1 VSRFSILGGLAGLLA
16 SFVVTTAAAD
26 SSGYWAIS
34 KAPDG
39 VKAGVVFPDFSTDE
53 FAGMAL
59 RCPPGGGGVVVSL
72 DSKTAMKSGTKARV
86 TLVAD
91 AAQAAFDGRA
101 ENSEMDDQTRVIVN
115 LAASDAV
122 LAALGKAG
130 RIAYAI
136 NGVAV
141 QLPTK
146 NSRPVLAEFL
156 SACGA
161 QSATDP
167 GAVDTSDQGQPSA
180 AANGRTIDEP
190 QLGFALRVPEGW
202 DFNQSDEDGIKTW
215 KLRNKDWNNGKIPAD
230 VLSATITAIARNPGS
245 NPEQEFREFAHDYA
259 EKLLHGGRVASFAPH
274 SMGGLGG
281 FIAHATGTLVQ
292 NEGPQLAVEAV
303 VILVE
308 PPGQYVIASAIA
320 PSASAAALAAFGAPG
335 GVFGPRETEPQT
347 PPTPGTAFQPRR
359 TAGETFP
366 GRSGRPNAHAG
377 ATPAYRK
384 HTTCLALPPWRPTA
398 LTTR

>member
-1 VSRFSILGGLAGLLA
+1 LVRDSDLYLTPGTTRTLKAGPDGLQAIEVFSPVRVDLLKLAGIA
-16 SFVVTTAAAD
+16 V
-26 SSGYWAIS
+26 
-34 KAPDG
+34 PDG
-39 VKAGVVFPDFSTDE
+39 VKAGVVFPDFSTND

-59 RCPPGGGGVVVSL
+59 RCPPGGGAVVVSL
-72 DSKTAMKSGTKARV
+72 DSKNDMKSGTKAHV

-101 ENSEMDDQTRVIVN
+101 EHSEMDDQTRVVVN
-115 LAASDAV
+115 LASTDAV
-122 LAALGKAG
+122 LAALSKAG

-180 AANGRTIDEP
+180 AANGPTIDEP

-215 KLRNKDWNNGKIPAD
+215 KLRNKQWEA
-230 VLSATITAIARNPGS
+230 
-245 NPEQEFREFAHDYA
+245 EEFR
-259 EKLLHGGRVASFAPH
+259 R
-274 SMGGLGG
+274 
-281 FIAHATGTLVQ
+281 
-292 NEGPQLAVEAV
+292 
-303 VILVE
+303 
-308 PPGQYVIASAIA
+308 
-320 PSASAAALAAFGAPG
+320 
-335 GVFGPRETEPQT
+335 RECIHRST
-347 PPTPGTAFQPRR
+347 RR
-359 TAGETFP
+359 L
-366 GRSGRPNAHAG
+366 R
-377 ATPAYRK
+377 
-384 HTTCLALPPWRPTA
+384 
-398 LTTR
+398 